1 MEINPEPIALE
12 GAPRVNRPGRDLSE
26 WITRLS
32 DTPSKE
38 WRRVFNAAGDKDRR
52 GVGFRAHVRRD
63 LVRFEA
69 TDGTLHDRIRQIEAW
84 IKLANEASALSM
96 PTPPPA
102 GRGTA

>member
-1 MEINPEPIALE
+1 MEINPEPIARE

-32 DTPSKE
+32 ETPSKE
-38 WRRVFNAAGDKDRR
+38 WRRVFNAAAGKDRR
-52 GVGFRAHVRRD
+52 GVGFGAHVRRD

-84 IKLANEASALSM
+84 IKLANEATG
-96 PTPPPA
+96 PN
-102 GRGTA
+102 